1 MPEKRMTG
9 RDWFDKLFVK
19 SHGDW
24 LREMVSTI
32 VHEVMEAE
40 VSAIAGAG
48 YGERTSERST
58 HRNGY
63 RDRQWSTRVGDIDLH
78 IPNRVLKNSHPCS
91 WT

>member
-1 MPEKRMTG
+1 MTG